1 MISCNTRSNGER
13 INSGGQAVRW
23 RRSAGTMTTAN
34 PELTSGLLATAD
46 GCGTAEI
53 MRRSGKCGV
62 EMTGSVHGGR
72 ASRD

>member
-1 MISCNTRSNGER
+1 
-13 INSGGQAVRW
+13 
-23 RRSAGTMTTAN
+23 MTTAN